1 MNNQI
6 KGLYIDE
13 VLLERLAKLG
23 KNNSLSI
30 SALLNE
36 IIGSYLEKHDPN
48 WLKKENKR
56 LFQRKRVM
64 IPAMIYKSSESE
76 LVGRYHS
83 TTILDISLGGIRLS
97 FTPDSTTKNEIE
109 KEGSEFEVIFS
120 LDKEGEPVVIRCSP
134 TRVKDTEHG
143 IQVGAAFNE
152 ANSHSHEYLQKYLM

>member
-1 MNNQI
+1 MNSQI

-13 VLLERLAKLG
+13 SLLERLAELG

-36 IIGSYLEKHDPN
+36 IIGSYLEENDPQ
-48 WLKKENKR
+48 WSKKENKR
-56 LFQRKRVM
+56 IFQRKRVM
-64 IPAMIYKSSESE
+64 IPAMIYKSSKSE
-76 LVGRYHS
+76 LIGRYHS

-97 FTPDSTTKNEIE
+97 FTPDSTSKNEMD
-109 KEGSEFEVIFS
+109 KDGSEFEVIFS
-120 LDKEGEPVVIRCSP
+120 LDKEGEPVVLRCNL

-143 IQVGAAFNE
+143 IQVGATFSE